1 MFKWLEEHPT
11 GRKKCEELKETSAEG
26 RSSQFLVTAAGQGD
40 TDMLNY
46 LYEDGFKDD
55 GGWAMSWTLQRGPVS
70 SARWLLEHYTY
81 KRDQFFCNNYVMDL
95 AAKRVDMLEFFR
107 DYYDPMIDRAAI
119 KRRRLNSDWW
129 LHLHFAM
136 QYAAKAGKLDAVK
149 FLHYSRFIKSWD
161 AITEAAGEGHLEVV
175 QWLLQHR
182 KDLDLAHTMDRAA
195 AKGHLDIV
203 KFLHANGC
211 ACTTKAMDEAAER
224 DDMEMV
230 EWLHANR
237 TAGCTSDALNAAAG
251 NGDLGMVEWIIAHY
265 PKLSKKMAMANAVNN
280 GRLRV
285 AYWLH
290 GRFSECNLAKQTS
303 LKWSTTSLDM
313 VLFLCGFY
321 PEILNRKFIEEL
333 PVGCETRKW
342 LEENTEAPH

>member
-1 MFKWLEEHPT
+1 M
-11 GRKKCEELKETSAEG
+11 
-26 RSSQFLVTAAGQGD
+26 
-40 TDMLNY
+40 
-46 LYEDGFKDD
+46 
-55 GGWAMSWTLQRGPVS
+55 
-70 SARWLLEHYTY
+70 
-81 KRDQFFCNNYVMDL
+81 
-95 AAKRVDMLEFFR
+95 
-107 DYYDPMIDRAAI
+107 
-119 KRRRLNSDWW
+119 
-129 LHLHFAM
+129 
-136 QYAAKAGKLDAVK
+136 
-149 FLHYSRFIKSWD
+149 
-161 AITEAAGEGHLEVV
+161 V

-313 VLFLCGFY
+313 VLFLCGFI
-321 PEILNRKFIEEL
+321 PRF
-333 PVGCETRKW
+333 
-342 LEENTEAPH
+342 